1 MLKIGDSAPDFCL
14 QGDQGRVC
22 LEDLKGR
29 WVALYFYPKDN
40 TSGCT
45 MEALEFTALNRE
57 FEKDGAKIIG
67 ISADTVESH
76 AKFREKKNLTH
87 ALLSDVDKKTLEAY
101 GVWQTKKMYGKEFK
115 GIIRTTYLIDP
126 KGLIAYIWSKV
137 KPEGHADEVL
147 TKIRDLKK

>member
-57 FEKDGAKIIG
+57 FEKDGAKIFG

-76 AKFREKKNLTH
+76 EKFREKKNLTH
-87 ALLSDVDKKTLEAY
+87 ALLSDVEKKTLEAY

-126 KGLIAYIWSKV
+126 KGLIAYIWPKV